1 VTRARLTLLKA
12 AAWIGCLT
20 PLGRLLYKGL
30 EGGLGA
36 NPIEYVTLSTGKST
50 LVLLTIT
57 LAITPLRKIT
67 GMAWPTRFRRLT
79 GLFAFFY
86 GCLHLVTYV
95 WLDKFFDVGDMLKD
109 IAKRPFITAGTLAFL
124 LMVPLAATSTRR
136 AIQRLGRRWQTLH
149 RLVYL
154 SASAA
159 VAHYWWKQKA
169 DIREPAIYACILA
182 VLFLARLV
190 FLLRPLFQARTA
202 IGARTR

>member
-1 VTRARLTLLKA
+1 VTRARLTVLKTA
-12 AAWIGCLT
+12 VWICCLT
-20 PLGRLLYKGL
+20 PLARLLYKGFA
-30 EGGLGA
+30 GGLGA

-109 IAKRPFITAGTLAFL
+109 VAKRPFITAGTLAFV

-136 AIQRLGRRWQTLH
+136 AIQRLGRRWQALH

-154 SASAA
+154 SGAA
-159 VAHYWWKQKA
+159 AIAHYWWKQKA
-169 DIREPAIYACILA
+169 DIREPAIYASILA
-182 VLFLARLV
+182 VLLLARLV
-190 FLLRPLFQARTA
+190 FALRRPYQARTA
-202 IGARTR
+202 IGARIR